1 MALGINS
8 QKAKFTPRQLAREE
22 KTSLRAGHQPWRW
35 GQGPT
40 LHPPTTHPSGEH
52 GAAAAPAV
60 LGAWQGRAELGHVEP
75 SAASVR
81 MGEERIDQRWRQGE
95 EILPLAKFT
104 PSWLGSRDGN
114 QPPAP
119 TASSQLGSCLLL
131 SHCMEN
137 QCWLRTGRSLG
148 CHEAQTL
155 LLQQQQRSTTTP
167 RLLLT

>member
-1 MALGINS
+1 MEVGARPHT
-8 QKAKFTPRQLAREE
+8 APPHHTPVWGAR
-22 KTSLRAGHQPWRW
+22 SRCSPRSA
-35 GQGPT
+35 
-40 LHPPTTHPSGEH
+40 
-52 GAAAAPAV
+52 
-60 LGAWQGRAELGHVEP
+60 GAWQGRAELGHVEP